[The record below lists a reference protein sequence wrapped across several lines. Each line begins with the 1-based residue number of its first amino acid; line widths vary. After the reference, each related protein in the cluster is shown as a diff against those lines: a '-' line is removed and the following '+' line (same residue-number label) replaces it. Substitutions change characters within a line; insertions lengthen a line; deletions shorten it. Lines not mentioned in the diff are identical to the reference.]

1 MSENDDREIPQFLEH
16 AATKDHWERI
26 GVKKRFGICA
36 PLFSLRTLRDAGV
49 GDIGDLYPLV
59 DWCRR
64 IGASVI
70 QLLPINDMGLDSVPY
85 SALSAFALD
94 PIYIALDRVDEIA
107 SAPDL
112 CERLARLSTTLNQGA
127 RIDYL
132 QVRREKGALLEE
144 AFRRADGPP
153 LRAALAEFRDSNSWL
168 DDYLIYRTIKE
179 HREYRSWEDWG
190 EEFSS
195 GEARNRFAREH
206 DERLTF
212 HLYEQWLLDRQLSEA
227 RGYANANGILLKG
240 DIPILVSRDSA
251 DVWLNPAYFNLQTT
265 AGAPP
270 DMYAEEG
277 QNWGF
282 PTYRWDVLAGQDYS
296 WWRARLEVAQR
307 YFDLYRID
315 HVVGFF
321 RIWTIPLSETTGVN
335 GRYEPQE
342 EWAWG
347 DHGRRLLSMMLE
359 SSTMLPLAEDLGT
372 IPPVCRET
380 LRELGICGFKVQRWE
395 KRWHEDHSF
404 IQPSDYD
411 PLSLATLSTHD
422 SETLAGWWAAYPDER
437 GQLWGTLGKEGSAP
451 DRLPGEFELELI
463 RWLARGRSLFT
474 VVMLQDLLD
483 PFGLLPG
490 DPAEHR
496 VNVPGTVGPHNWTW
510 RSPVC
515 LEDLLGNEELCST
528 LAETS
533 L

>member
-1 MSENDDREIPQFLEH
+1 MSSHQDDRVPPYLEN
-16 AATKDHWERI
+16 ARARGHWEQI
-26 GVKKRFGICA
+26 GVRRRFGVCA
-36 PLFSLRTLRDAGV
+36 PLFSLRSLRDAGV

-70 QLLPINDMGLDSVPY
+70 QLLPLNDMGLDAVPY

-112 CERLARLSTTLNQGA
+112 CSRLGELSTTLNQDS
-127 RIDYL
+127 RVDYL
-132 QVRREKGALLEE
+132 RVRREKSTLLEE
-144 AFRRADGPP
+144 AYRRANGEELQSG
-153 LRAALAEFRDSNSWL
+153 LRQFRTANPWL
-168 DDYLIYRTIKE
+168 DDYLVYRTLKE
-179 HREYRSWEDWG
+179 VHEYRSWEDWG
-190 EEFSS
+190 EEYSTRD
-195 GEARNRFAREH
+195 ARDRFESQHGDRVG
-206 DERLTF
+206 F
-212 HLYEQWLLDRQLSEA
+212 HLYEQWLLDRQLREA
-227 RGYANANGILLKG
+227 KAYANANDVLLKG

-251 DVWLNPAYFNLQTT
+251 DVWLNPSHFDLETT

-270 DMYAEEG
+270 DMYAAEG

-282 PTYRWDVLAGQDYS
+282 PTYRWDDLARDNYE
-296 WWRARLEVAQR
+296 WWRSRLEVAQR

-321 RIWTIPLSETTGVN
+321 RIWTIPFGESTGIN
-335 GRYEPQE
+335 GRYVPPE
-342 EWAWG
+342 EWVWG
-347 DHGRRLLSMMLE
+347 DHGNRLLTMMLA

-380 LRELGICGFKVQRWE
+380 LKSLGICGFKVQRWE
-395 KRWHEDHSF
+395 KRWDEDHSF
-404 IQPSDYD
+404 IHPSQYD

-422 SETLAGWWAAYPDER
+422 SETMAGWWAAYPDER
-437 GQLWGTLGKEGSAP
+437 RQLWETLGNEGAPP
-451 DRLPGEFELELI
+451 DRISGEFELELI
-463 RWLARGRSLFT
+463 RWLARGSSLFT
-474 VVMLQDLLD
+474 VIMLQDLLD

-490 DPAEHR
+490 NPAEHR

-510 RSPVC
+510 RCPVN
-515 LEDLLGNEELCST
+515 LEQLLKNEEICRR

-533 L
+533 A

>member
-1 MSENDDREIPQFLEH
+1 VSDNNCSSVPEFLVH
-16 AATKDHWERI
+16 AAARGHWERI
-26 GVKKRFGICA
+26 GISKRFGVCA
-36 PLFSLRTLRDAGV
+36 PLFSLRSSRDAGV
-49 GDIGDLYPLV
+49 GDFGDLFLLV

-70 QLLPINDMGLDSVPY
+70 QMLPLNDMGLDSVPY

-112 CERLARLSTTLNQGA
+112 SARLAELSESLNHA
-127 RIDYL
+127 PRVDYL
-132 QVRREKGALLEE
+132 AVRRRKSALLEE
-144 AFRRADGPP
+144 AFLQADGAE
-153 LRAALAEFRDSNSWL
+153 LRATLDEFRAANPWL
-168 DDYLIYRTIKE
+168 DDYLVYRTIKE
-179 HREYRSWEDWG
+179 HHEYRSWEDWG
-190 EEFSS
+190 DAYADPGVRE
-195 GEARNRFAREH
+195 GFAREH
-206 DERLTF
+206 EDRIRF
-212 HLYEQWLLDRQLSEA
+212 HLYEQWLLDRQLREA
-227 RGYANANGILLKG
+227 KAYANDNGVLLKG

-251 DVWLNPAYFNLQTT
+251 DVWLNRAYFNLNTT

-270 DMYAEEG
+270 DMYAAEG

-282 PTYRWDVLAGQDYS
+282 PTYHWEALARDDYG

-321 RIWTIPLSETTGVN
+321 RIWTIPFGESTGLN
-335 GRYEPQE
+335 GRFVPQE

-347 DHGRRLLSMMLE
+347 DHGRRLLTMMLE

-380 LRELGICGFKVQRWE
+380 LRDLGVCGFKVQRWE
-395 KRWHEDHSF
+395 KRWHDDHSF
-404 IQPSDYD
+404 IHPSDYD

-437 GQLWGTLGKEGSAP
+437 RQLWAALGRGGDAP
-451 DRLPGEFELELI
+451 NPISGEFELELI

-474 VVMLQDLLD
+474 VLQLQDLLD

-496 VNVPGTVGPHNWTW
+496 INVPGTVGPHNWTW
-510 RSPVC
+510 RCPVE
-515 LEDLLGNEELCST
+515 LKQLQGDEELCRT
-528 LAETS
+528 LGGVTG
-533 L
+533 